1 MNLLVLSAQCPDS
14 KLQMRFNWPLHHIVV
29 VILLKQYQDQTT
41 RMVKHRKSQVYF
53 CPMKSTEYLITSRPD
68 LQKEI
73 VGKRAIPGLGIFYTR
88 PPRAALPVLA
98 TASATRRLIV
108 SFLYTQICQFRNIK
122 KQISV
127 MYLLFGSQNQPQTE
141 IIAACRF
148 KN

>member
-53 CPMKSTEYLITSRPD
+53 CPMKSTQRPD

-73 VGKRAIPGLGIFYTR
+73 VGKRAIPCLGIFYTR
-88 PPRAALPVLA
+88 PPQAALPVPA
-98 TASATRRLIV
+98 TASATRATMIV
-108 SFLYTQICQFRNIK
+108 SFLYTQICQFRNNNK
-122 KQISV
+122 KTNSSHVPSIWLTKSATDRN
-127 MYLLFGSQNQPQTE
+127 YGGL
-141 IIAACRF
+141 
-148 KN
+148 

>member
-41 RMVKHRKSQVYF
+41 RMAKHTKSQVYF
-53 CPMKSTEYLITSRPD
+53 CPMKSTQRPD

-73 VGKRAIPGLGIFYTR
+73 VGKRAIPCLGIFYTR
-88 PPRAALPVLA
+88 PPQAALPVPA
-98 TASATRRLIV
+98 TASATRATMIV

-122 KQISV
+122 KTNSSHVPSIWLTKSDTDRN
-127 MYLLFGSQNQPQTE
+127 YCGL
-141 IIAACRF
+141 
-148 KN
+148 

>member
-41 RMVKHRKSQVYF
+41 RMAKHTKSQVYF
-53 CPMKSTEYLITSRPD
+53 CPMKSTQRPD

-73 VGKRAIPGLGIFYTR
+73 VGKRAIPCLGIFYTR
-88 PPRAALPVLA
+88 PPQAALPVPA
-98 TASATRRLIV
+98 TASATRATMIV

-122 KQISV
+122 KTNSSHVPSIWLTKSATDRN
-127 MYLLFGSQNQPQTE
+127 YCGL
-141 IIAACRF
+141 
-148 KN
+148 

>member
-14 KLQMRFNWPLHHIVV
+14 KLQLRLKWPLHHIVV

-41 RMVKHRKSQVYF
+41 RMAKHTKSQVYF
-53 CPMKSTEYLITSRPD
+53 CPMKSTQRPD

-108 SFLYTQICQFRNIK
+108 SFLYTQICQFRNNNK
-122 KQISV
+122 KTNSSHVPSIWLTKSATDRN
-127 MYLLFGSQNQPQTE
+127 YGGL
-141 IIAACRF
+141 
-148 KN
+148 